1 METILALL
9 TAKDTK
15 KAMNKFKEL
24 EEQCLSEPLYA
35 DRMPATT
42 F

>member
-24 EEQCLSEPLYA
+24 EEQVSI
-35 DRMPATT
+35 
-42 F
+42 